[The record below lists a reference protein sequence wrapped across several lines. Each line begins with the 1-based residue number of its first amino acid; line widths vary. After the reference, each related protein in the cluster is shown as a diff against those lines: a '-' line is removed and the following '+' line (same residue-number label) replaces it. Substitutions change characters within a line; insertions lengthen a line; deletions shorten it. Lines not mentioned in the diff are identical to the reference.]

1 MGMSNAIAFFFFL
14 VLGIG
19 TAKLAQWENDRER
32 MELVTRTGGEG
43 SPWLASSPMTTARV
57 KVEAPVVRATAT
69 RQFWNELDHKY
80 SKEQIEAIERDPWI
94 GVDLPATAP
103 EPAPLHTPETL
114 VQPAL
119 QPVVTTG
126 CTTGGATGCG
136 EPEILSSTDWLEQNK
151 CFFPVLLPP
160 AQVTNYR
167 DRKAL
172 VNASVWVERAITAGV
187 SQNKIVTVVFGQSK
201 GTEKYN
207 RIVSL
212 IKDVKS

>member
-1 MGMSNAIAFFFFL
+1 MGNAIAFFFFL
-14 VLGIG
+14 ALGIG
-19 TAKLAQWENDRER
+19 AAKLAQWDNERER
-32 MELVTRTGGEG
+32 LELVTRTGGEG
-43 SPWLASSPMTTARV
+43 SPWLASPAMATARV
-57 KVEAPVVRATAT
+57 EVEKPPVRATASK
-69 RQFWNELDHKY
+69 QFWDELDRKY
-80 SKEQIEAIERDPWI
+80 SKEEIEAIERYPWVGI
-94 GVDLPATAP
+94 DSPATAP
-103 EPAPLHTPETL
+103 EPTPSHAPETL

-119 QPVVTTG
+119 QPVVATG
-126 CTTGGATGCG
+126 CTTGGATGCN
-136 EPEILSSTDWLEQNK
+136 EVETLPPNEWLEQNK
-151 CFFPVLLPP
+151 CFFPVHLPP

-207 RIVSL
+207 RIISL

>member
-1 MGMSNAIAFFFFL
+1 MGNAIAFFFFL

-19 TAKLAQWENDRER
+19 AAKLAQWDNERER
-32 MELVTRTGGEG
+32 MELVARTGGEG
-43 SPWLASSPMTTARV
+43 SPWLASSLISDADC
-57 KVEAPVVRATAT
+57 KE
-69 RQFWNELDHKY
+69 FWDGMEKRF
-80 SKEQIEAIERDPWI
+80 SKAEIEEIERYPWI
-94 GVDLPATAP
+94 GVDPPATAP
-103 EPAPLHTPETL
+103 EPTSLHAPETL
-114 VQPAL
+114 VQPAF
-119 QPVVTTG
+119 QPVVATG
-126 CTTGGATGCG
+126 CTTGGATGCN
-136 EPEILSSTDWLEQNK
+136 EVETLPPNEWLEQNK
-151 CFFPVLLPP
+151 CFFPVHLPP

-207 RIVSL
+207 RIISL

>member
-1 MGMSNAIAFFFFL
+1 MQGAIAFFFFL
-14 VLGIG
+14 ALGVG
-19 TAKLAQWENDRER
+19 TAKLAQWDNERER
-32 MELVTRTGGEG
+32 MELVAKTGGEG
-43 SPWLASSPMTTARV
+43 SPWLTSPSMTTARV
-57 KVEAPVVRATAT
+57 EAKKPSVRATASK
-69 RQFWNELDHKY
+69 QFWDELDRRY
-80 SKEQIEAIERDPWI
+80 SKEEVDEIERYPWT
-94 GVDLPATAP
+94 GVDPPAAAP
-103 EPAPLHTPETL
+103 EPTPLHTPETL
-114 VQPAL
+114 VQPAF

-172 VNASVWVERAITAGV
+172 IDASVWVERALTAGV

>member
-1 MGMSNAIAFFFFL
+1 MGMGNAIAFFFFL

-43 SPWLASSPMTTARV
+43 SPWLASSPM
-57 KVEAPVVRATAT
+57 ATAKAEVKQPSISDADC
-69 RQFWNELDHKY
+69 RQFWDGIEKRF
-80 SKEQIEAIERDPWI
+80 SKEEIEEIERYPWI

-103 EPAPLHTPETL
+103 EPAPLHAPETL

-151 CFFPVLLPP
+151 CFFPVPLPP

>member
-1 MGMSNAIAFFFFL
+1 
-14 VLGIG
+14 
-19 TAKLAQWENDRER
+19 
-32 MELVTRTGGEG
+32 MEKR
-43 SPWLASSPMTTARV
+43 
-57 KVEAPVVRATAT
+57 
-69 RQFWNELDHKY
+69 F
-80 SKEQIEAIERDPWI
+80 SKAEIEEIERYPWI
-94 GVDLPATAP
+94 GIDSPATAP
-103 EPAPLHTPETL
+103 EPTPSHAPETL

-119 QPVVTTG
+119 QPVVATG
-126 CTTGGATGCG
+126 CTTGGATGCN
-136 EPEILSSTDWLEQNK
+136 EVETLPPNEWLEQNK
-151 CFFPVLLPP
+151 CFFPVHLPP

-207 RIVSL
+207 RIISL